1 MSMEGEIGVWDI
13 VERKFKGKGVEEK
26 VYME

>member
-1 MSMEGEIGVWDI
+1 MEGEIGVWDI